1 MRVKGEVRGD
11 VRCLFLIISKM
22 RPYIRFIE
30 TVILCAMATGCQSSK
45 DVEKTREPVPIVLTK
60 AQCQVRDMVNG
71 FSVNAFKGLAE
82 ERQKGEDLVFSPLS
96 LSTALTMAAEG
107 ANGETLEQFAS
118 VLGWGNADKS
128 DVSGYYKVM
137 CRGLKEVDPSVHFD
151 SSNSMWIQNNYPVQS
166 AFKGTLS
173 DYYLADVF
181 EKDFSSSA
189 TVNDI
194 NKWVS
199 DKTAG
204 LIDKMVE
211 SLSENDKVLLIN
223 ALVFK
228 GGWTFEAE
236 KAGED
241 VFGGENGNVKKEY
254 FNVTTEVSYA
264 ETEDFQLFSMPYGN
278 ESYYMGVVLPSEG
291 KSVNDIAASLSVEKL
306 NFSDVREADIH
317 FPMFTSSW
325 RSENKHIISV
335 LEKMGL
341 TLPFSASADFSGIH
355 DGLMITDIIQEAKID
370 VTDKGTVFAAAT
382 EVNYGDGAP
391 LPPEKVTINVN
402 RPFVYFIRE
411 NTSRTLLLMGIQSK

>member
-1 MRVKGEVRGD
+1 
-11 VRCLFLIISKM
+11 M
-22 RPYIRFIE
+22 RPYIRFIA

-166 AFKGTLS
+166 AFKSTLS

-211 SLSENDKVLLIN
+211 SLSE
-223 ALVFK
+223 
-228 GGWTFEAE
+228 
-236 KAGED
+236 
-241 VFGGENGNVKKEY
+241 
-254 FNVTTEVSYA
+254 
-264 ETEDFQLFSMPYGN
+264 
-278 ESYYMGVVLPSEG
+278 
-291 KSVNDIAASLSVEKL
+291 
-306 NFSDVREADIH
+306 
-317 FPMFTSSW
+317 
-325 RSENKHIISV
+325 
-335 LEKMGL
+335 
-341 TLPFSASADFSGIH
+341 
-355 DGLMITDIIQEAKID
+355 
-370 VTDKGTVFAAAT
+370 
-382 EVNYGDGAP
+382 
-391 LPPEKVTINVN
+391 
-402 RPFVYFIRE
+402 
-411 NTSRTLLLMGIQSK
+411 